1 MIGLEHISTY
11 LGKMQVGMTTHIVC
25 SGGACS
31 VIYLKNRSTTHD
43 IDFFTPNVEVIEAVM
58 EAKEKA
64 PDYIKDTWPSDWINA
79 EMIAFVSNRPGC
91 ETLYQNSIDCE
102 VILFKS
108 DSLVVYAAD
117 WRYQLVGKIVRAY
130 QISQLS
136 GTHQAEERTGK
147 DLSDAV
153 SIMRHLISRHGRPLL
168 KVELLTWY
176 ADGPTLEDAEIAYVN
191 TEYKHLN
198 GMVGIV

>member
-1 MIGLEHISTY
+1 
-11 LGKMQVGMTTHIVC
+11 
-25 SGGACS
+25 
-31 VIYLKNRSTTHD
+31 
-43 IDFFTPNVEVIEAVM
+43 
-58 EAKEKA
+58 
-64 PDYIKDTWPSDWINA
+64 
-79 EMIAFVSNRPGC
+79 
-91 ETLYQNSIDCE
+91 
-102 VILFKS
+102 
-108 DSLVVYAAD
+108 VVYAAD